1 MSTRPLIRSPRVRSG
16 VFLAAAALAAIGLV
30 ITAGAAGAAPQ
41 PSVAQVQAKLNKLTA
56 QENVLIQRYDQVSQ
70 ELSSARQRLKLV
82 DQAEAR
88 DKVALHNMQGA
99 IGGIASAAYMN
110 GSLNSALGILTSTSS
125 SAQTVMEQ
133 SAFLTKLSTSD
144 GQQLAEGNLVA
155 NALSDAKQSVLRTES
170 AVATLQK
177 DLKGQ
182 KDNLEKLIT
191 KQKGILS
198 TLTAQQQTTLIGGGP
213 VTTPT
218 NTVPTNTQAG
228 KAVAFAFAQLGCPY
242 VFGGTGPCGAGFD
255 CSGLMM
261 QAWAAAGVA
270 IPRTSEAQAGLPA
283 VPTSALQP
291 GDILEF
297 AGDSHVG
304 MYVGGGM
311 LIDAPQPGQ
320 NVEEVSLSNSWYSS
334 NLDGA
339 VRP

>member
-1 MSTRPLIRSPRVRSG
+1 M
-16 VFLAAAALAAIGLV
+16 FLAAAALAATGLV

-41 PSVAQVQAKLNKLTA
+41 PSIAQVQAKLNKLTA

-82 DQAEAR
+82 DQAVVR
-88 DKVALHNMQGA
+88 DKIAMHGMQGT

-110 GSLNSALGILTSTSS
+110 GNLNSPLGILTSTSS
-125 SAQTVMEQ
+125 SAQTALAQ
-133 SAFLTKLSTSD
+133 SAFLTKLSTSEQ
-144 GQQLAEGNLVA
+144 QQLAQGTLVA
-155 NALSDAKQSVLRTES
+155 NALADAKASVQRTES
-170 AVATLQK
+170 AVAALDKQ
-177 DLKGQ
+177 LGGQ
-182 KDNLEKLIT
+182 KADLEKVIT

-198 TLTAQQQTTLIGGGP
+198 SLTAQQQTTLTGGGAVIGGNA
-213 VTTPT
+213 VTGGNDP
-218 NTVPTNTQAG
+218 VPTNTQAG

-242 VFGGTGPCGAGFD
+242 VFGGTGPCSSGFD
-255 CSGLMM
+255 CSGLTM

-270 IPRTSEAQAGLPA
+270 IPRTSYAQAGLPS
-283 VPTSALQP
+283 VPMSAIQP

-297 AGDSHVG
+297 TGDSHVG
-304 MYVGGGM
+304 IYVGGGK

-320 NVEEVSLSNSWYSS
+320 NVEEVSLSGWYSA

>member
-1 MSTRPLIRSPRVRSG
+1 MIM
-16 VFLAAAALAAIGLV
+16 AAAALAATGL
-30 ITAGAAGAAPQ
+30 IMTAGAAGAAPQ

-70 ELSSARQRLKLV
+70 ELASARQRLKMV
-82 DQAEAR
+82 DQAVVR
-88 DKVALHNMQGA
+88 DKIALHNMQGA

-110 GSLNSALGILTSTSS
+110 GSLNSPLGVLTSTSS
-125 SAQTVMEQ
+125 SAQTVLAQ
-133 SAFLTKLSTSD
+133 SAILSHLSTSS
-144 GQQLAEGNLVA
+144 QEQLEQGTLVA
-155 NALSDAKQSVLRTES
+155 NALADAKQSVQRTES

-177 DLKGQ
+177 QLKGQ
-182 KDNLEKLIT
+182 KTDLEKLIT
-191 KQKGILS
+191 KQKGILA
-198 TLTAQQQTTLIGGGP
+198 TLTAQQQSTLIGGGA
-213 VTTPT
+213 VIGGTD
-218 NTVPTNTQAG
+218 TVPTNTQAG

-242 VFGGTGPCGAGFD
+242 VFGGTGPCADGFD

-261 QAWAAAGVA
+261 QAWAAAGIA
-270 IPRTSEAQAGLPA
+270 IPRTSEAQAGLPS

-311 LIDAPQPGQ
+311 LIDAPQPGE
-320 NVEEVSLSNSWYSS
+320 NVEEVSLSNSWYAA

>member
-1 MSTRPLIRSPRVRSG
+1 MIM
-16 VFLAAAALAAIGLV
+16 AAAALAATGL
-30 ITAGAAGAAPQ
+30 IMTAGAAGAAPQ

-70 ELSSARQRLKLV
+70 ELASARQRLKMV
-82 DQAEAR
+82 DQAVVR
-88 DKVALHNMQGA
+88 DKIALHNMQGA

-110 GSLNSALGILTSTSS
+110 GSLNSPLGVLTSTSS
-125 SAQTVMEQ
+125 SAQTVLAQ
-133 SAFLTKLSTSD
+133 SAILSHLSTSS
-144 GQQLAEGNLVA
+144 QEQLEQGTLVA
-155 NALSDAKQSVLRTES
+155 NALADAKQSVQRTES

-177 DLKGQ
+177 QLKGQ
-182 KDNLEKLIT
+182 KTDLEKLIT
-191 KQKGILS
+191 KQKGILA
-198 TLTAQQQTTLIGGGP
+198 TLTAQQQSTLIGGGA
-213 VTTPT
+213 VIGGTD
-218 NTVPTNTQAG
+218 TVPTNTQAG

-261 QAWAAAGVA
+261 QAWAAAGIA
-270 IPRTSEAQAGLPA
+270 IPRTSEAQAGLPS

-311 LIDAPQPGQ
+311 LIDAPQPGE
-320 NVEEVSLSNSWYSS
+320 NVEEVSLSNSWYAA

>member
-1 MSTRPLIRSPRVRSG
+1 MGTRPLIRSPRVRSG
-16 VFLAAAALAAIGLV
+16 VFIAAAALAATGLV

-70 ELSSARQRLKLV
+70 ELASAKQRLKLV
-82 DQAEAR
+82 NQAVTR
-88 DKVALHNMQGA
+88 DKIALGNMRNA

-110 GSLNSALGILTSTSS
+110 GSLTSPLGVLTSTSS
-125 SAQTVMEQ
+125 SAQTVMAQ
-133 SAFLTKLSTSD
+133 SAILSHLSTSEQ
-144 GQQLAEGNLVA
+144 QQLQQGTLVA
-155 NALSDAKQSVLRTES
+155 NALSDAKQSVQRTES
-170 AVATLQK
+170 AVA
-177 DLKGQ
+177 DLHKQLAGQ
-182 KDNLEKLIT
+182 KATLETLIT
-191 KQKGILS
+191 KQKATLA
-198 TLTAQQQTTLIGGGP
+198 TLTPPQQTQLIGGGP
-213 VTTPT
+213 VTGGT

-242 VFGGTGPCGAGFD
+242 VFGGTGPCGSGFD
-255 CSGLMM
+255 CSGLTM

-270 IPRTSEAQAGLPA
+270 IPRTSEAQAGLPS

-291 GDILEF
+291 GDLLEF

-304 MYVGGGM
+304 IYVGGGM
-311 LIDAPQPGQ
+311 LIDAPQPGL
-320 NVEEVSLSNSWYSS
+320 NVEEVSLSNSWYAA